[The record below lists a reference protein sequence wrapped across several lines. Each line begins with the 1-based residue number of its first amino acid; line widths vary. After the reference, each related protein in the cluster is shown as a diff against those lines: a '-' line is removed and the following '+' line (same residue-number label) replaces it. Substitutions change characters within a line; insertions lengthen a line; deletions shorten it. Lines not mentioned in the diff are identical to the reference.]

1 MALLPT
7 GNALNSGKDLVS
19 ALLTALGAVVL
30 VMIFF
35 ISPQNVVG
43 LAASITV
50 TMVVAIGISHLT
62 GGYVSTAVY
71 IVSRASRR
79 GHGWR
84 SGGLRPEH

>member
-7 GNALNSGKDLVS
+7 ANALTSGKDLVS
-19 ALLTALGAVVL
+19 TLLTALGAVVL

-50 TMVVAIGISHLT
+50 TMLAAIGFSRLT
-62 GGYVSTAVY
+62 GGYVSTAMY
-71 IVSRASRR
+71 IVSHA
-79 GHGWR
+79 
-84 SGGLRPEH
+84 